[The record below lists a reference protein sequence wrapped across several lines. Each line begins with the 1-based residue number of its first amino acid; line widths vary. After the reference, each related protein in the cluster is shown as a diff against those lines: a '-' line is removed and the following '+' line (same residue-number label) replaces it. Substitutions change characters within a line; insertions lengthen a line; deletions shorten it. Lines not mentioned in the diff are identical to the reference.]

1 MHWPQVNVGR
11 KSFGMDDE
19 ITNII
24 ITVGLC
30 KNSRSKNWK
39 RGLNVQT

>member
-24 ITVGLC
+24 ITVG
-30 KNSRSKNWK
+30 
-39 RGLNVQT
+39 